1 MLRIFTDTNE
11 FFGYGQIEQIP
22 GKREYVLHTFD
33 KDRISKMHY
42 IKIDF
47 CEYDQLDK
55 LEPGKG
61 RELLYPIY
69 HDGHVLKY
77 FMNENTPIT
86 LKREEIVAVTEIL
99 QDGKSHYCNYKG
111 EVKDI

>member
-11 FFGYGQIEQIP
+11 FFGYGQIEQLS

-33 KDRISKMHY
+33 KDRTSKMHY
-42 IKIDF
+42 IRIDF
-47 CEYDQLDK
+47 CEYSQLDK

-69 HDGHVLKY
+69 HDGYLLKY
-77 FMNENTPIT
+77 FVNEN
-86 LKREEIVAVTEIL
+86 LENYNREVIAVTEIL

-111 EVKDI
+111 EVVD

>member
-11 FFGYGQIEQIP
+11 FFGYGQIEHIM
-22 GKREYVLHTFD
+22 GKREYVLHTFVE
-33 KDRISKMHY
+33 DRVTRLHY

-47 CEYDQLDK
+47 CEYQQLDK
-55 LEPGKG
+55 LEPGEG

-69 HDGHVLKY
+69 HDGHLLKY
-77 FMNENTPIT
+77 FINENLANYDKGTA
-86 LKREEIVAVTEIL
+86 AVTEIL

-111 EVKDI
+111 EVF

>member
-22 GKREYVLHTFD
+22 GKREYVLHTFVE
-33 KDRISKMHY
+33 DRTTRLHY

-47 CEYDQLDK
+47 CEYNQLDK
-55 LEPGKG
+55 LEPGEG

-69 HDGHVLKY
+69 HDGHFLKY
-77 FMNENTPIT
+77 FINEDIR
-86 LKREEIVAVTEIL
+86 KRGKEIIAVTEIL

>member
-11 FFGYGQIEQIP
+11 FFGYGQIEQLP
-22 GKREYVLHTFD
+22 NKREYVLHTFD
-33 KDRISKMHY
+33 KDRTSKMHY

-55 LEPGKG
+55 LKQGEG

-69 HDGHVLKY
+69 HDGYLLKY
-77 FMNENTPIT
+77 FINEDVETT
-86 LKREEIVAVTEIL
+86 YEVLVAVTEIL

>member
-11 FFGYGQIEQIP
+11 FFGYGEIEHLSN
-22 GKREYVLHTFD
+22 KREYVLHTFD
-33 KDRISKMHY
+33 KDRTSKMHY
-42 IKIDF
+42 INIDF

-55 LEPGKG
+55 LKEGEG

-69 HDGHVLKY
+69 HDGYFLKY
-77 FMNENTPIT
+77 FINEDTR
-86 LKREEIVAVTEIL
+86 KSGKEIIAVTEIL

-111 EVKDI
+111 EIVE

>member
-33 KDRISKMHY
+33 KDRTSKMHY
-42 IKIDF
+42 IRIDF
-47 CEYDQLDK
+47 CEYNQLDK
-55 LEPGKG
+55 LESGEG

-69 HDGHVLKY
+69 HDGYLLKY
-77 FMNENTPIT
+77 FINEDIRKYDKGTI
-86 LKREEIVAVTEIL
+86 AVTEIL

>member
-33 KDRISKMHY
+33 KDRTSKMHY

-47 CEYDQLDK
+47 CEYNQLDK
-55 LEPGKG
+55 LEPGEG

-69 HDGHVLKY
+69 HDGCFLKY
-77 FMNENTPIT
+77 FINEDIR
-86 LKREEIVAVTEIL
+86 KRGKEIIAVTEIL

>member
-11 FFGYGQIEQIP
+11 FFGYGQLEQLP

-42 IKIDF
+42 IKIDS
-47 CEYDQLDK
+47 CEYIQLCK
-55 LEPGKG
+55 LEPSEG

-69 HDGHVLKY
+69 HDGYLLKY
-77 FMNENTPIT
+77 FINENLENHDRKMI
-86 LKREEIVAVTEIL
+86 AVTEIL

-111 EVKDI
+111 EVID

>member
-22 GKREYVLHTFD
+22 GKREYVLHTFV
-33 KDRISKMHY
+33 KDRTTRLHY

-47 CEYDQLDK
+47 CEYNQLDK
-55 LEPGKG
+55 LEPGEG

-69 HDGHVLKY
+69 HDNYLLKY
-77 FMNENTPIT
+77 FINEN
-86 LKREEIVAVTEIL
+86 LENYDRNVVAVTEIL

-111 EVKDI
+111 EVFE

>member
-22 GKREYVLHTFD
+22 GKREYVLHTFVE
-33 KDRISKMHY
+33 DRTTRLHY

-47 CEYDQLDK
+47 CEYNQLDK
-55 LEPGKG
+55 LEPGEG

-69 HDGHVLKY
+69 HDGQLLKY
-77 FMNENTPIT
+77 FINEDIRKHGKGTI
-86 LKREEIVAVTEIL
+86 AVTEIL
-99 QDGKSHYCNYKG
+99 QDGRSHYCNYKG
-111 EVKDI
+111 EVFE

>member
-11 FFGYGQIEQIP
+11 FFGYGQIEQLSN
-22 GKREYVLHTFD
+22 KREYVLHTFD

-42 IKIDF
+42 IKVDF

-55 LEPGKG
+55 LKEGEG

-69 HDGHVLKY
+69 HDGHFLKY
-77 FMNENTPIT
+77 FINEDTS
-86 LKREEIVAVTEIL
+86 KRGMEIIAVTEIL

-111 EVKDI
+111 EMVD

>member
-11 FFGYGQIEQIP
+11 FFGYGQIEQIS
-22 GKREYVLHTFD
+22 GKREYVLHTFVE
-33 KDRISKMHY
+33 DRATRLHY

-47 CEYDQLDK
+47 CEYNQLAK
-55 LEPGKG
+55 LEPGEG

-69 HDGHVLKY
+69 HDGY
-77 FMNENTPIT
+77 FLSYFINEDIR
-86 LKREEIVAVTEIL
+86 KRDKEIIAVTEIL

-111 EVKDI
+111 EVIE

>member
-1 MLRIFTDTNE
+1 
-11 FFGYGQIEQIP
+11 
-22 GKREYVLHTFD
+22 
-33 KDRISKMHY
+33 MHY

-55 LEPGKG
+55 LKQGEG

-69 HDGHVLKY
+69 HDGHLLKY
-77 FMNENTPIT
+77 FINETIKSFDT
-86 LKREEIVAVTEIL
+86 ETIAVTEIL
-99 QDGKSHYCNYKG
+99 QDGRSHYCNYKG

>member
-11 FFGYGQIEQIP
+11 FFGYGQIDQLL

-33 KDRISKMHY
+33 KDRTSKMHY
-42 IKIDF
+42 IRIDF

-55 LEPGKG
+55 LKQGEG

-69 HDGHVLKY
+69 HDGYLLKY
-77 FMNENTPIT
+77 FINEDIKTFDRQT
-86 LKREEIVAVTEIL
+86 VAVTEIL
-99 QDGKSHYCNYKG
+99 QDGRSHYCNYKG